1 MLLAGGIV
9 CSRTGRGSGSEAV
22 ALDRHPYRFQV
33 KLLKMT
39 ADPEL
44 KYAEY
49 KSEGNSAEDP
59 SISVRSFGRS
69 AKKASVDPP
78 TSWHAAQARGPG
90 LKV

>member
-1 MLLAGGIV
+1 
-9 CSRTGRGSGSEAV
+9 
-22 ALDRHPYRFQV
+22 
-33 KLLKMT
+33 MT

-69 AKKASVDPP
+69 PKASVDPP